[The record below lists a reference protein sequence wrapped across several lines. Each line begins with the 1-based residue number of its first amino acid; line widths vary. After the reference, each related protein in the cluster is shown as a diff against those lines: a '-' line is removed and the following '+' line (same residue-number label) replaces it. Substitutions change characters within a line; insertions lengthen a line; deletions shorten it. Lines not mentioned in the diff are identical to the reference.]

1 MFDLVINTIEKR
13 MIKKDYQIYS
23 DVQDLMLKSIKH
35 NNNPHWLKTG
45 CNFFVKI

>member
-13 MIKKDYQIYS
+13 MSKKDQIYS
-23 DVQDLMLKSIKH
+23 DAQDLLLKSIKH
-35 NNNPHWLKTG
+35 NINPHWLKTV